1 LITKGGKIMLIIDR
15 FEDDIAIIESSEG
28 KCELPKSELPPE
40 SEEGDVLKITVDKS
54 KTSSRKEAIKE
65 LSKKLFE

>member
-1 LITKGGKIMLIIDR
+1 MLLIIDR
-15 FEDDIAIIESSEG
+15 FEDDRAIIESSEG

-40 SEEGDVLKITVDKS
+40 CEEGDVLEITVDKD
-54 KTSSRKEAIKE
+54 KTSSRREAIKE

>member
-1 LITKGGKIMLIIDR
+1 MLLIIDR
-15 FEDDIAIIESSEG
+15 FEDDRAIIESSEG

-40 SEEGDVLKITVDKS
+40 SKEGDVLKITIDEN